1 MNFASDRAKVVLTLF
16 TLAGIFVFS
25 SLFFELAPAEY
36 KTKAM
41 KTREPRKMLAALQ
54 RISIAVPPEV
64 SAEGV
69 FVERIRTQEVLFAKD
84 ENRIF
89 APASIAKLMTALLY
103 YEALPA
109 LESVSMPQEAK
120 IVLEDD
126 EKRSHL
132 EAGETIKAEDLLKLM
147 IAESDNDAAYAAAN
161 EAVLKADPAL
171 REASFETRISR
182 FVFLMN
188 QRKDA
193 LGLKNTQFTNPSGKD
208 APKNYSTAREL
219 ARIAGEIF
227 VKAPKIWDASR
238 LIEGE
243 IYSSSGKSYR
253 FENTNI
259 LLKEFPAIY
268 GSKTGFTD
276 EAGGALLFL
285 YELAPEDPIVAVI
298 LKSKKRFDDGRAIL
312 RWLDGSFKVLS
323 KQ

>member
-1 MNFASDRAKVVLTLF
+1 MNFASDLAKVVLTLF

-147 IAESDNDAAYAAAN
+147 IAESDNDAAYAAAD
-161 EAVLKADPAL
+161 AVELKAGPAL
-171 REASFETRISR
+171 REAGFETRINR
-182 FVFLMN
+182 LD
-188 QRKDA
+188 RK
-193 LGLKNTQFTNPSGKD
+193 S
-208 APKNYSTAREL
+208 
-219 ARIAGEIF
+219 
-227 VKAPKIWDASR
+227 V
-238 LIEGE
+238 
-243 IYSSSGKSYR
+243 
-253 FENTNI
+253 
-259 LLKEFPAIY
+259 
-268 GSKTGFTD
+268 
-276 EAGGALLFL
+276 
-285 YELAPEDPIVAVI
+285 V
-298 LKSKKRFDDGRAIL
+298 
-312 RWLDGSFKVLS
+312 
-323 KQ
+323 

>member
-109 LESVSMPQEAK
+109 L
-120 IVLEDD
+120 
-126 EKRSHL
+126 
-132 EAGETIKAEDLLKLM
+132 
-147 IAESDNDAAYAAAN
+147 
-161 EAVLKADPAL
+161 
-171 REASFETRISR
+171 
-182 FVFLMN
+182 
-188 QRKDA
+188 
-193 LGLKNTQFTNPSGKD
+193 
-208 APKNYSTAREL
+208 
-219 ARIAGEIF
+219 
-227 VKAPKIWDASR
+227 
-238 LIEGE
+238 
-243 IYSSSGKSYR
+243 
-253 FENTNI
+253 
-259 LLKEFPAIY
+259 
-268 GSKTGFTD
+268 
-276 EAGGALLFL
+276 
-285 YELAPEDPIVAVI
+285 
-298 LKSKKRFDDGRAIL
+298 
-312 RWLDGSFKVLS
+312 
-323 KQ
+323 